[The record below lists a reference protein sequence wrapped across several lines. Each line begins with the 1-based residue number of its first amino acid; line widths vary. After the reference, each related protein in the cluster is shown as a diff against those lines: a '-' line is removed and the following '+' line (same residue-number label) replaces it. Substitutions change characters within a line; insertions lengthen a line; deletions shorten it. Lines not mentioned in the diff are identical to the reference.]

1 MACFAY
7 RLGGGEHG
15 AHALVLS
22 QLHGVLPLCLFARTQ
37 DTCPHIA
44 MEPPNSIFTIS
55 VSQVLEEALTTSK
68 VMTGRRL
75 LDCGL
80 SPGRRLGLF
89 DSVPINPIDPIHDA
103 VPIDP
108 IDPIQDA
115 TDEAAGGLS
124 PIDDFFDHFD
134 WVPQETETVGSTRDG
149 EYNRRHLG
157 KGIPFID
164 PAIEAAR
171 KAAEKAAE
179 ATRKAAEEA
188 AEAARIA
195 AEEAAEAARIAAEEA
210 AEAARIA
217 AEVLARH
224 LLVCDLLR
232 GFKVTWDAA
241 KDTAVNAVEATAS
254 VAAATATTLLN
265 EAQAATRAVQN
276 AANAAAAAAT
286 AAAAAAAATATK
298 LLNEAKAATRAV
310 QNAANA
316 AAAAATAAAAAAAA
330 TATKLLNEAKAATR
344 A

>member
-1 MACFAY
+1 MMDCFAY

-68 VMTGRRL
+68 AMTGRRL

-89 DSVPINPIDPIHDA
+89 D
-103 VPIDP
+103 
-108 IDPIQDA
+108 
-115 TDEAAGGLS
+115 
-124 PIDDFFDHFD
+124 
-134 WVPQETETVGSTRDG
+134 WVKDKV
-149 EYNRRHLG
+149 
-157 KGIPFID
+157 ID
-164 PAIEAAR
+164 PAVKI
-171 KAAEKAAE
+171 
-179 ATRKAAEEA
+179 AEEA
-188 AEAARIA
+188 ARLAK
-195 AEEAAEAARIAAEEA
+195 EAAEL
-210 AEAARIA
+210 
-217 AEVLARH
+217 LARH

-241 KDTAVNAVEATAS
+241 KDAAVDAVEDAAKK
-254 VAAATATTLLN
+254 AAATATTLLN

-310 QNAANA
+310 ENAASV
-316 AAAAATAAAAAAAA
+316 AAAAATSTLNEVKDAAETAAA
-330 TATKLLNEAKAATR
+330 TATKFIDDVGNAFSELGKEIQCAAPLPPP
-344 A
+344 APL